1 MKESKVKNQKLLVII
16 VLVGFFLFSANQ
28 VLAICEG
35 PIVPCGGENQS
46 PCQFCHIFVL
56 IVNII
61 NFIFTCITP
70 IVGGLMLI
78 LGGLYMLIS
87 GTSPES
93 FSKAKAVVTAAII
106 GISIIF
112 LAWVFM
118 NTLLTYM
125 DIKTWTGLGNWWDFT
140 TKCPIR

>member
-1 MKESKVKNQKLLVII
+1 
-16 VLVGFFLFSANQ
+16 
-28 VLAICEG
+28 
-35 PIVPCGGENQS
+35 
-46 PCQFCHIFVL
+46 
-56 IVNII
+56 
-61 NFIFTCITP
+61 
-70 IVGGLMLI
+70 MLI